1 MRRTVSSGGA
11 PERSSGAKRS
21 AGDSVANP
29 DNPVEM
35 SRPGALWAK
44 PVKRG
49 QYRLKLSA
57 DKNSKLLSFKVT

>member
-1 MRRTVSSGGA
+1 MRRTVSSG
-11 PERSSGAKRS
+11 RSPGEIVRREAFGRRF
-21 AGDSVANP
+21 VANP